1 MRIDSTKW
9 VNMPKTYE
17 RTQSV
22 EGTKTQRTNRPDEV
36 SISTEARA
44 RFNETQSSRTE
55 KIESLKQAIQD
66 GTYKP
71 DAKKIAERFL
81 NL

>member
-22 EGTKTQRTNRPDEV
+22 EGTKNQRTNRPDEV

-44 RFNETQSSRTE
+44 F
-55 KIESLKQAIQD
+55 
-66 GTYKP
+66 
-71 DAKKIAERFL
+71 
-81 NL
+81 

>member
-22 EGTKTQRTNRPDEV
+22 EGTKNHTNRPDEV

-71 DAKKIAERFL
+71 DAKKSR
-81 NL
+81 NVS

>member
-17 RTQSV
+17 RNQPV
-22 EGTKTQRTNRPDEV
+22 EGTETKRMNRTDEV
-36 SISTEARA
+36 TISKEARV
-44 RFNETQSSRTE
+44 RFEGTTSSRAD
-55 KIESLKQAIQD
+55 KIASLKQAIQD
-66 GTYKP
+66 GTYNP
-71 DAKKIAERFL
+71 DANKIAERFL